1 MPDDPTFDPHF
12 DLDEAISAELD
23 DELAPFATE
32 LGIGPAALRALMV
45 QRPEYADRRAAIEA
59 ARRSLRAPVDSLDD
73 VSRARLLKAAA
84 ITEPGTPARVG
95 TPIRRQR
102 ALRLLGAAAAA
113 VLVVVGGVALLRG
126 GGSTSGQ
133 KSASTAGDA
142 AKVRSGEL
150 GNLGPLDPR
159 TLDSLIG
166 GETRAPATSGDTGAA
181 SKPTSPK
188 KSESSALRGTDAQ
201 NSAASEQP
209 SVAADAAAS
218 VTPEQVD
225 ACRAEYAKVGNVR
238 FSGTG
243 DYQGRP
249 AVVVGIETGGRT
261 IVFVVAAT
269 DCSEVLLSVSR

>member
-32 LGIGPAALRALMV
+32 LGIDPAALRALMV

-84 ITEPGTPARVG
+84 ITEPGRVG
-95 TPIRRQR
+95 TPIR
-102 ALRLLGAAAAA
+102 AGVPAWRLLGAAAAA

-166 GETRAPATSGDTGAA
+166 GETRAPATSGGTGAA